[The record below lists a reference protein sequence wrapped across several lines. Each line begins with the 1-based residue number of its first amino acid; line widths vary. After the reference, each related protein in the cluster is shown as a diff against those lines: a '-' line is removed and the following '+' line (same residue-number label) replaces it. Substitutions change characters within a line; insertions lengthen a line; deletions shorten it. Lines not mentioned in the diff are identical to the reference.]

1 MKNTSINWIFLRRLS
16 IQNHLK
22 PSIPEKK
29 QSKTKYPTGDTV
41 SPEFVKK
48 PRMSDP
54 VKSLGYI
61 KCYSLSSLRLIKS
74 NSISK
79 RYNCQKILSKHILI
93 QFLRSSCDELEKARC
108 GKAINKCL
116 C

>member
-41 SPEFVKK
+41 SPEFEETPHVR
-48 PRMSDP
+48 P
-54 VKSLGYI
+54 
-61 KCYSLSSLRLIKS
+61 
-74 NSISK
+74 
-79 RYNCQKILSKHILI
+79 CQKPGIYQVL
-93 QFLRSSCDELEKARC
+93 
-108 GKAINKCL
+108 
-116 C
+116 